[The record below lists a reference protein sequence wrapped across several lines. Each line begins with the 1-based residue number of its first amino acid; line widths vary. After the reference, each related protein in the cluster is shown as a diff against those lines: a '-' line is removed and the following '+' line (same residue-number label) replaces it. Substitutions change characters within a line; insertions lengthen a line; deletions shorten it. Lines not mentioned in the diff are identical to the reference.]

1 MLHFS
6 TKFHEIIPCVFNWNL
21 AERQT
26 NSSETI
32 APAMA
37 PGPRLRKLEP
47 QHNMQQC
54 SLSYKL
60 LSKSVGLTVFAS
72 CPPYETS

>member
-6 TKFHEIIPCVFNWNL
+6 TKFHEIIPCVFIGNL

-37 PGPRLRKLEP
+37 PGPRWRTLEP
-47 QHNMQQC
+47 QRNMQQC
-54 SLSYKL
+54 YLSYKL

-72 CPPYETS
+72 CLPYEIS